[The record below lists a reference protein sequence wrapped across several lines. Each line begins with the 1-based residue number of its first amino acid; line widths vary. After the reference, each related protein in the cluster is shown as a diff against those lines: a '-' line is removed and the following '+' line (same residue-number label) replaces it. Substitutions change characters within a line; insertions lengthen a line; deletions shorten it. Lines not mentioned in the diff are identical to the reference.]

1 MLDLNYNKFSI
12 VLMEVI
18 MKSFLSI
25 KEFIIEQK
33 KYYILGIIF
42 LILIDAIQLL
52 VPLILKGLTD
62 DLQDGTLN
70 KNKIYLYIVLIL
82 SSGLFVGIG
91 RYFWRI
97 YIIGSS
103 RSIEYRLRNK
113 FFKHL
118 LSLNSYFFNT
128 HKTGDLMA
136 HATNDINAIRMA
148 LGPGT
153 IMIVDSSFLLV
164 FSLLMMVY
172 TTNLKMTAFAI
183 VTVPLIMFLVV
194 QFGKIIYKKFR
205 KVQEAFSGL
214 SDVTQESFSGIRIIK
229 SFVQE
234 NFVSDKFYRANK
246 NNLNK
251 NLELVKTHG
260 LFNPLLQFLSSIS
273 FVIII
278 FYGGREVIYNNISL
292 GDFIA
297 FNSYLGILMW
307 PTRALGMVINV
318 LQRGAASIDRLNLIF
333 IEKTDIIESRSPTL
347 IGSISG
353 KIEFKNVSFKYPQSS
368 EYTLKNINISV
379 QAGKTLAILGGTGS
393 GKTTIANLILRLY
406 DTDSGVILVDD
417 IPLQDMSLA
426 NLRENIGFVPN
437 DNFLFSK
444 SIKDNINL
452 AFDKDLDMEKIIS
465 ASKIARLHEDIIE
478 LPNKY
483 ETVIGERGVTLSGG
497 QKQRLSIARAI
508 IKNPSI
514 LILDDSLSAVDTET
528 EEKILEGINKIFK
541 DTTVIIISHRIST
554 VKNADEII
562 FLKDGKIIEKGSH
575 DSLLEIKGS
584 YYSLYQKQLLED
596 MINKEGIKY
605 D

>member
-1 MLDLNYNKFSI
+1 
-12 VLMEVI
+12 
-18 MKSFLSI
+18 
-25 KEFIIEQK
+25 
-33 KYYILGIIF
+33 
-42 LILIDAIQLL
+42 
-52 VPLILKGLTD
+52 
-62 DLQDGTLN
+62 
-70 KNKIYLYIVLIL
+70 
-82 SSGLFVGIG
+82 
-91 RYFWRI
+91 
-97 YIIGSS
+97 
-103 RSIEYRLRNK
+103 
-113 FFKHL
+113 
-118 LSLNSYFFNT
+118 
-128 HKTGDLMA
+128 MA

-164 FSLLMMVY
+164 FSLVMMVY
-172 TTNLKMTAFAI
+172 TTNIKMTAFAV
-183 VTVPLIMFLVV
+183 VTVPLIMFLVT

-205 KVQEAFSGL
+205 TVQEAFSDL

-234 NFVSDKFYRANK
+234 DLVSDKFYTAN
-246 NNLNK
+246 NNNFNR
-251 NLELVKTHG
+251 NLELVKIHG

-278 FYGGREVIYNNISL
+278 FYGGREVIFNRITL

-318 LQRGAASIDRLNLIF
+318 LQRGAASIDRLDLIF
-333 IEKTDIIESRSPTL
+333 NQKTDIVEVESPTIL
-347 IGSISG
+347 EPMDG
-353 KIEFKNVSFKYPQSS
+353 KIEFRNVFFKYPNSS
-368 EYTLKNINISV
+368 EYALKNINIKI
-379 QAGKTLAILGGTGS
+379 QDGKTLAILGGTGS

-406 DTDSGVILVDD
+406 DPDSGTILIDD
-417 IPLQDMSLA
+417 IALDELSLA

-444 SIKDNINL
+444 SIKDNIGL
-452 AFDKDLDMEKIIS
+452 AYDKQLPIDKIIR
-465 ASKIARLHEDIIE
+465 ASQIASLHANIEE

-528 EEKILEGINKIFK
+528 EEKILKGINEIYKN
-541 DTTVIIISHRIST
+541 TTTIIISHRIST

-562 FLKDGKIIEKGSH
+562 FLAEGSIVERGNH
-575 DSLLEIKGS
+575 DNLLEIKGN
-584 YYSLYQKQLLED
+584 YYNLYQKQLLEE
-596 MINKEGIKY
+596 MINKEEN
-605 D
+605 

>member
-1 MLDLNYNKFSI
+1 
-12 VLMEVI
+12 
-18 MKSFLSI
+18 MKSFISI
-25 KEFIIEQK
+25 KEFLIEQK
-33 KYYILGIIF
+33 KYYFIGILF
-42 LILIDAIQLL
+42 LIIIDAIQLL
-52 VPLILKGLTD
+52 VPQILKGLTD
-62 DLQDGTLN
+62 DLQNGTLN
-70 KNKIYLYIVLIL
+70 KSKIYLYIILIL
-82 SSGLFVGIG
+82 SSGLLIGIG

-103 RSIEYRLRNK
+103 RSIEYKLRNK

-118 LSLNSYFFNT
+118 LSLNSQFFNT

-153 IMIVDSSFLLV
+153 IMIIDSSFLLV
-164 FSLLMMVY
+164 FSLVMMVY
-172 TTNLKMTAFAI
+172 TTNLKMTAFAV
-183 VTVPLIMFLVV
+183 VTVPLIMYLVTR
-194 QFGKIIYKKFR
+194 FGKIIYKKFR
-205 KVQEAFSGL
+205 IVQEAFSGL

-234 NFVSDKFYRANK
+234 NLVSDKFYRTNK

-251 NLELVKTHG
+251 NLELVKTYG
-260 LFNPLLQFLSSIS
+260 LFDPLLQFLSSIS

-318 LQRGAASIDRLNLIF
+318 LQRGAASIDRLDLIF
-333 IEKTDIIESRSPTL
+333 NEKTDIIDPISPTL
-347 IGSISG
+347 IESMDG
-353 KIEFKNVSFKYPQSS
+353 KIEFNNVSFKYPHSS
-368 EYTLKNINISV
+368 EYVLKNINISV

-393 GKTTIANLILRLY
+393 GKSTIANLILRLY

-452 AFDKDLDMEKIIS
+452 AFDKEADMEKIIS
-465 ASKIARLHEDIIE
+465 ASKIARLHENIIE

-483 ETVIGERGVTLSGG
+483 DTVIGERGVTLSGG

-541 DTTVIIISHRIST
+541 NTTVIIISHRIST
-554 VKNADEII
+554 VENADEII
-562 FLKDGKIIEKGSH
+562 YLKDGKIVERGNH
-575 DSLLEIKGS
+575 DSLLGIKGN
-584 YYSLYQKQLLED
+584 YYNLYQKQLLEE
-596 MINKEGIKY
+596 MINKEEI
-605 D
+605 

>member
-1 MLDLNYNKFSI
+1 
-12 VLMEVI
+12 
-18 MKSFLSI
+18 MKSFISI

-33 KYYILGIIF
+33 KYYLIGIIF
-42 LILIDAIQLL
+42 LIMIDAVQLL
-52 VPLILKGLTD
+52 VPQILKGLTD
-62 DLQDGTLN
+62 DLQNGLLN
-70 KNKIYLYIVLIL
+70 KNKIYFYIILII
-82 SSGLFVGIG
+82 SSGLFISIG

-103 RSIEYRLRNK
+103 RSIEYSLRNK
-113 FFKHL
+113 FFNHL
-118 LSLNSYFFNT
+118 LSLNTYFFNT

-153 IMIVDSSFLLV
+153 IMIVDSSFLLI
-164 FSLLMMVY
+164 FSLVMMIY
-172 TTNLKMTAFAI
+172 TTNLKMTAFAV
-183 VTVPLIMFLVV
+183 VTVPLIMFLVT
-194 QFGKIIYKKFR
+194 QFGKIIYIKFR
-205 KVQEAFSGL
+205 KVQEAFSNL
-214 SDVTQESFSGIRIIK
+214 SDVAQESFSGIRIIK

-234 NFVSDKFYRANK
+234 KLVSNKFYNSNK
-246 NNLNK
+246 NNLDK
-251 NLELVKTHG
+251 NLELVKVHG
-260 LFNPLLQFLSSIS
+260 LFNPLLEFLSSIS

-318 LQRGAASIDRLNLIF
+318 LQRGAASIDRINLIF
-333 IEKTDIIESRSPTL
+333 NQQTDIIGPLSPTK
-347 IGSISG
+347 IDSIKG
-353 KIEFKNVSFKYPQSS
+353 EVIFDNLSFKYPGSS
-368 EYTLKNINISV
+368 EYALKDVNINITP
-379 QAGKTLAILGGTGS
+379 GKTLAILGGTGS

-406 DTDSGVILVDD
+406 DPNSGTILVDG
-417 IPLQDMSLA
+417 IPLKNISLSI
-426 NLRENIGFVPN
+426 LRENIGFVPN

-452 AFDKDLDMEKIIS
+452 AFDNEINIEKIID
-465 ASKIARLHEDIIE
+465 ASKIASLHEDILD

-483 ETVIGERGVTLSGG
+483 ETIIGERGVTLSGG

-508 IKNPSI
+508 IKDPSI

-528 EEKILEGINKIFK
+528 EEKILKRINSISKK
-541 DTTVIIISHRIST
+541 ATLIIISHRIST

-562 FLKDGKIIEKGSH
+562 FLKNGRISERGNH
-575 DSLLEIKGS
+575 DELIKIKGS
-584 YYSLYQKQLLED
+584 YYNLYQKQLLEE
-596 MINKEGIKY
+596 MINKEEI
-605 D
+605 

>member
-1 MLDLNYNKFSI
+1 MLDLNYNKHTI
-12 VLMEVI
+12 LLMEVT
-18 MKSFLSI
+18 MKSFISI
-25 KEFIIEQK
+25 KEFLIEQK
-33 KYYILGIIF
+33 KYYFIGILF
-42 LILIDAIQLL
+42 LIIIDAIQLL
-52 VPLILKGLTD
+52 VPQILKGLTD
-62 DLQDGTLN
+62 DLQNGTLN
-70 KNKIYLYIVLIL
+70 KSKIYLYIILIL
-82 SSGLFVGIG
+82 SSGLLIGIG

-103 RSIEYRLRNK
+103 RSIEYKLRNK

-118 LSLNSYFFNT
+118 LSLNSQFFNT

-153 IMIVDSSFLLV
+153 IMIIDSSFLLV
-164 FSLLMMVY
+164 FSLVMMVY
-172 TTNLKMTAFAI
+172 TTNLKMTAFAV
-183 VTVPLIMFLVV
+183 VTVPLIMYLVTR
-194 QFGKIIYKKFR
+194 FGKIIYKKFR
-205 KVQEAFSGL
+205 IVQEAFSGL

-234 NFVSDKFYRANK
+234 NLVSDKFYRANK

-251 NLELVKTHG
+251 NLELVKTYG
-260 LFNPLLQFLSSIS
+260 LFDPLLQFLSSIS

-318 LQRGAASIDRLNLIF
+318 LQRGAASIDRLDLIF
-333 IEKTDIIESRSPTL
+333 NEKTDILDPISPTL
-347 IGSISG
+347 IESMDG
-353 KIEFKNVSFKYPQSS
+353 KIEFNNVSFKYPNSS
-368 EYTLKNINISV
+368 EYVLKNINISV

-393 GKTTIANLILRLY
+393 GKSTIANLILRLY

-452 AFDKDLDMEKIIS
+452 AFDKEADMEEIIS
-465 ASKIARLHEDIIE
+465 ASKIARLHENIIE

-483 ETVIGERGVTLSGG
+483 DTVIGERGVTLSGG

-528 EEKILEGINKIFK
+528 EEKILQGINKIFK
-541 DTTVIIISHRIST
+541 NTTVIIISHRIST
-554 VKNADEII
+554 VENADEII
-562 FLKDGKIIEKGSH
+562 YLKDGKIVERGNH
-575 DSLLEIKGS
+575 DSLLGIKGN
-584 YYSLYQKQLLED
+584 YYNLYQKQLLEE
-596 MINKEGIKY
+596 MINKEEI
-605 D
+605 

>member
-1 MLDLNYNKFSI
+1 MLDLNYNKHTIS
-12 VLMEVI
+12 LMEVT
-18 MKSFLSI
+18 MKSFISI
-25 KEFIIEQK
+25 KEFLIEQK
-33 KYYILGIIF
+33 KYYFIGILF
-42 LILIDAIQLL
+42 LIIIDAIQLL
-52 VPLILKGLTD
+52 VPQILKGLTD
-62 DLQDGTLN
+62 DLQNGTLN
-70 KNKIYLYIVLIL
+70 KSKIYLYIILIL
-82 SSGLFVGIG
+82 SSGLLIGIG

-103 RSIEYRLRNK
+103 RSIEYKLRNK

-118 LSLNSYFFNT
+118 LSLNSQFFNT

-153 IMIVDSSFLLV
+153 IMIIDSSFLLV
-164 FSLLMMVY
+164 FSLVMMVY
-172 TTNLKMTAFAI
+172 TTNLKMTAFAV
-183 VTVPLIMFLVV
+183 VTVPLIMYLVTR
-194 QFGKIIYKKFR
+194 FGKIIYKKFR
-205 KVQEAFSGL
+205 IVQEAFSGL

-234 NFVSDKFYRANK
+234 NLVSDKFYRANK

-251 NLELVKTHG
+251 NLELVKTYG
-260 LFNPLLQFLSSIS
+260 LFDPLLQFLSSIS

-318 LQRGAASIDRLNLIF
+318 LQRGAASIDRLDLIF
-333 IEKTDIIESRSPTL
+333 NEKTDIIDPISPTL
-347 IGSISG
+347 IESMDG
-353 KIEFKNVSFKYPQSS
+353 KIEFNNVSFKYPHSS
-368 EYTLKNINISV
+368 EYVLKNINISV

-393 GKTTIANLILRLY
+393 GKSTIANLILRLY

-452 AFDKDLDMEKIIS
+452 AFDKEADMEKIIS
-465 ASKIARLHEDIIE
+465 ASKIARLHENIIE

-483 ETVIGERGVTLSGG
+483 DTVIGERGVTLSGG

-528 EEKILEGINKIFK
+528 EEKILQGINKIFK
-541 DTTVIIISHRIST
+541 NTTVIIISHRIST

-562 FLKDGKIIEKGSH
+562 YLKDGKIVERGTH
-575 DSLLEIKGS
+575 DSLLGIKGN
-584 YYSLYQKQLLED
+584 YYNLYQKQLLEE
-596 MINKEGIKY
+596 MINKEEI
-605 D
+605 

>member
-1 MLDLNYNKFSI
+1 
-12 VLMEVI
+12 MEVT
-18 MKSFLSI
+18 MKSFISL
-25 KEFIIEQK
+25 KEFLIEQK
-33 KYYILGIIF
+33 KYYFLGIIF
-42 LILIDAIQLL
+42 LIIIDGIQLL
-52 VPLILKGLTD
+52 VPQILKGLTD
-62 DLQDGTLN
+62 DLQNGTLN
-70 KNKIYLYIVLIL
+70 KDKIYLYIILIIG
-82 SSGLFVGIG
+82 SGLSIGIG

-103 RSIEYRLRNK
+103 RNIEYGLRNK

-136 HATNDINAIRMA
+136 LATNDINAIRMA

-153 IMIVDSSFLLV
+153 IMIIDSSFLLV
-164 FSLLMMVY
+164 FSLVMMVY
-172 TTNLKMTAFAI
+172 TTNLKMTAFAVI
-183 VTVPLIMFLVV
+183 TVPLIMFLVT

-205 KVQEAFSGL
+205 TVQEGFSGL

-234 NFVSDKFYRANK
+234 DLVSDKFYTVNK

-251 NLELVKTHG
+251 NLELVKIHG

-278 FYGGREVIYNNISL
+278 FYGGREVISNNISL

-318 LQRGAASIDRLNLIF
+318 LQRGAASIDRMNLIF
-333 IEKTDIIESRSPTL
+333 NEKTDVIESASPTT
-347 IGSISG
+347 IKSIDG
-353 KIEFKNVSFKYPQSS
+353 KIEFENLSFKYPGSN
-368 EYTLKNINISV
+368 EYALKNININIKS
-379 QAGKTLAILGGTGS
+379 GKTLAVLGGTGS

-406 DTDSGVILVDD
+406 DPEIGRILVDNIPIKD
-417 IPLQDMSLA
+417 ISLS
-426 NLRENIGFVPN
+426 NLRENVGFVPN

-444 SIKDNINL
+444 SIKENINL
-452 AFDKDLDMEKIIS
+452 AFDQELDIEKIIAS
-465 ASKIARLHEDIIE
+465 SKIASLHENIIE

-483 ETVIGERGVTLSGG
+483 DTVIGERGVTLSGG

-508 IKNPSI
+508 IKDPSI

-528 EEKILEGINKIFK
+528 EAKILKGINSISKK
-541 DTTVIIISHRIST
+541 TTVIIISHRIST

-562 FLKDGKIIEKGSH
+562 VLKEGSIIERGNH
-575 DSLLEIKGS
+575 NSLLEIKGN
-584 YYSLYQKQLLED
+584 YFNLYQKQLLEEI
-596 MINKEGIKY
+596 INKEEN
-605 D
+605 

>member
-1 MLDLNYNKFSI
+1 
-12 VLMEVI
+12 
-18 MKSFLSI
+18 MKSFISI
-25 KEFIIEQK
+25 KEFLIEQK
-33 KYYILGIIF
+33 KYYFIGILF
-42 LILIDAIQLL
+42 LIIIDAIQLL
-52 VPLILKGLTD
+52 VPQILKGLTD
-62 DLQDGTLN
+62 DLQNGTLN
-70 KNKIYLYIVLIL
+70 KSKIYLYIILIL
-82 SSGLFVGIG
+82 SSGLLIGIG

-103 RSIEYRLRNK
+103 RSIEYKLRNK

-118 LSLNSYFFNT
+118 LSLNSQFFNT

-153 IMIVDSSFLLV
+153 IMIIDSSFLLV
-164 FSLLMMVY
+164 FSLVMMVY
-172 TTNLKMTAFAI
+172 TTNLKMTAFAV
-183 VTVPLIMFLVV
+183 VTVPLIMYLVTR
-194 QFGKIIYKKFR
+194 FGKIIYKKFR
-205 KVQEAFSGL
+205 IVQEAFSGL

-234 NFVSDKFYRANK
+234 NLVSDKFYRANK

-251 NLELVKTHG
+251 NLELVKTYG
-260 LFNPLLQFLSSIS
+260 LFDPLLQFLSSIS

-333 IEKTDIIESRSPTL
+333 NEKTDIIDPISPTL
-347 IGSISG
+347 IESMDG
-353 KIEFKNVSFKYPQSS
+353 KIEFNNVSFKYPHSS
-368 EYTLKNINISV
+368 EYVLKNINISV

-393 GKTTIANLILRLY
+393 GKSTIANLILRLY

-452 AFDKDLDMEKIIS
+452 AFDKEADMEKIIS
-465 ASKIARLHEDIIE
+465 ASKIARLHENIIE

-483 ETVIGERGVTLSGG
+483 DTVIGERGVTLSGG

-541 DTTVIIISHRIST
+541 NTTVIIISHRIST
-554 VKNADEII
+554 VENADEII
-562 FLKDGKIIEKGSH
+562 YLKDGKIVERGNH
-575 DSLLEIKGS
+575 DSLLGIKGN
-584 YYSLYQKQLLED
+584 YYNLYQKQLLEE
-596 MINKEGIKY
+596 MINKEEI
-605 D
+605 

>member
-1 MLDLNYNKFSI
+1 
-12 VLMEVI
+12 
-18 MKSFLSI
+18 MKSFISI
-25 KEFIIEQK
+25 KEFILAQK
-33 KYYILGIIF
+33 KYYFFGIIV
-42 LILIDAIQLL
+42 LIIIDAIQLL
-52 VPLILKGLTD
+52 VPQILKGLTD
-62 DLQDGTLN
+62 DLQNGTLD
-70 KNKIYLYIVLIL
+70 KNKIYFYMILIVG
-82 SSGLFVGIG
+82 SGLFIGVG

-97 YIIGSS
+97 FIIGSS
-103 RSIEYRLRNK
+103 RSIEYSIRNK
-113 FFKHL
+113 FFQHL
-118 LSLNSYFFNT
+118 LSLNSNFFNT

-153 IMIVDSSFLLV
+153 IMIIDSSFLLV
-164 FSLLMMVY
+164 FSLVMMVY
-172 TTNLKMTAFAI
+172 TTNIKMTAFAVI
-183 VTVPLIMFLVV
+183 TVPLIMFLVT
-194 QFGKIIYKKFR
+194 QFGKIIYKKF
-205 KVQEAFSGL
+205 KTVQEAFSEI

-234 NFVSDKFYRANK
+234 DLVSEKFYDANT

-251 NLELVKTHG
+251 NLELVKVHG

-273 FVIII
+273 FIIII

-333 IEKTDIIESRSPTL
+333 NEKTDIIDSKSPRA
-347 IGSISG
+347 ISSIDG
-353 KIEFKNVSFKYPQSS
+353 KIVFDNVSFKYPNSS
-368 EYTLKNINISV
+368 DYALKDINLDIKP
-379 QAGKTLAILGGTGS
+379 GETLAILGGTGS

-406 DTDSGVILVDD
+406 DVESSLILIDD
-417 IPLQDMSLA
+417 IPIENISLS
-426 NLRENIGFVPN
+426 NLRESIGFVPS

-444 SIKDNINL
+444 SIKENINL
-452 AFDKDLDMEKIIS
+452 AFDKELEMERIIT
-465 ASKIARLHEDIIE
+465 ASKIASLHDNIIE
-478 LPNKY
+478 LPDKY

-508 IKNPSI
+508 IKEPSI

-528 EEKILEGINKIFK
+528 EEKILKGISDISK
-541 DTTVIIISHRIST
+541 DTTLIIISHRIST

-562 FLKDGKIIEKGSH
+562 VLKDGSILERGNH
-575 DSLLEIKGS
+575 NSLLKIEGN
-584 YYSLYQKQLLED
+584 YYNLYQKQLLEE
-596 MINKEGIKY
+596 MISKEEI
-605 D
+605 